1 MLYLYIYT
9 LVLNNGSWHLK
20 LGFAALGDKD
30 DLVLLSLPSEGL
42 ENLGGLTL
50 TRQLKVF
57 HNVKGAI
64 FCCRYSLIFQWQTK
78 RQRDCNRIFVAIV
91 LFAPLSPWGYSYSTW
106 SIKTNICT
114 SLTCNSYLSAPEPAP
129 VAHAHT
135 TLFPQAWVFQ
145 ARQVGQ
151 LPNWFTFSQM
161 WFCVSN
167 QAIWQH
173 QSLVEISPKVAETNT
188 GSLVPRH
195 VLPHGAAG
203 ANSALY
209 WNFVGS
215 DMLKSEKWKFK
226 VLLWEK
232 VKGFCVGKWKS

>member
-1 MLYLYIYT
+1 M
-9 LVLNNGSWHLK
+9 
-20 LGFAALGDKD
+20 
-30 DLVLLSLPSEGL
+30 
-42 ENLGGLTL
+42 
-50 TRQLKVF
+50 
-57 HNVKGAI
+57 
-64 FCCRYSLIFQWQTK
+64 
-78 RQRDCNRIFVAIV
+78 IFVAIV
-91 LFAPLSPWGYSYSTW
+91 LFAPLWPWAYSYSIW

-114 SLTCNSYLSAPEPAP
+114 SLTCNYYLSAPEPAP

-135 TLFPQAWVFQ
+135 TLFPQTWVFQ

-151 LPNWFTFSQM
+151 LPNWFIISQM

-203 ANSALY
+203 ANSSLY
-209 WNFVGS
+209 RNFVGS
-215 DMLKSEKWKFK
+215 DMLKSERFFYERKWKGFVWESGK
-226 VLLWEK
+226 VRCPSLN
-232 VKGFCVGKWKS
+232 GKCERMIWMRIIDGWKT